1 MTFLDKVAF
10 ILLTIDILIL
20 LGIIVKLGTD
30 MTIEAI
36 NNTLHKDEESH

>member
-10 ILLTIDILIL
+10 ILLTIDILVI

-30 MTIEAI
+30 LTLEAI
-36 NNTLHKDEESH
+36 NKQLKKDEESH